1 MVNIEDAV
9 TARLKK
15 EGNNF
20 EILVDCEKAVDF
32 KYGKVSIEDVLVSD
46 DIFKDVKK
54 GEHAS
59 EHDLKN
65 IFGTEDVKEISAE
78 IIKKGEIQ
86 LTVEY
91 KQKLRDNKK
100 REIIDLIVRNAMDPK
115 TGIPHPPQRIEN
127 AMNEVGAKIDE
138 FKNAESQVK
147 DIVKLLTEVL
157 PISYELKKILFTVP
171 AEFTGS
177 SYPIFKRY
185 GKILKEDWKNDGSL
199 AVAVEVPAGL
209 QNKLFDDINHL
220 TQGRVESELMEKKN
234 E

>member
-1 MVNIEDAV
+1 MVNVEDSV
-9 TARLKK
+9 IARLKK
-15 EGNNF
+15 EGNTF
-20 EILVDCEKAVDF
+20 EILVDCEKALEF
-32 KYGKVSIEDVLVSD
+32 KQGKIDLDEALVSD
-46 DIFKDVKK
+46 SIFKDIKK

-65 IFGTEDVKEISAE
+65 IFGTEDAKEVSAV
-78 IIKKGEIQ
+78 IIKTGEIQ

-91 KQKLRDNKK
+91 KQKIRESKK

-115 TGIPHPPQRIEN
+115 TGIPHPPLRIEN

-171 AEFTGS
+171 AEFTGG

-185 GKILKEDWKNDGSL
+185 GRILKEDWKNDGSL